1 MKKII
6 ALLSVSALVLSGCFD
21 SREYKKEADKK
32 CEAELKTAV
41 NLNELLLYALKSDA
55 SPSTIKKIIRKGAS
69 PNCTVGKNELPII
82 CFAKS
87 PNAMKAVYNADP
99 QHSEKDG
106 ALVLIEHASRHLPL
120 FYCQSPELCDTYIE
134 LELDNVDYSSQAYVS
149 SVQEGTTTNLT
160 REKVKNYLV
169 NLKDQKSRSPLF
181 YAQNKVMVDYWLS
194 KGNKINAA
202 DSSGDNL
209 LSYSI
214 SNDETCTADWL
225 TFLIS
230 KGADVN
236 FGAEEGNAT
245 PLARALQYNR
255 GKEILELLTA
265 NGAKIENIKNTSNLF
280 YYVQN
285 VEQIAFL
292 QDKGLSADIITENG
306 FYVRAGGVRY
316 IVKTPLAKAI
326 ANRKSIDIIKSLIE
340 AGAKI
345 DDANFEY
352 KGGKFSALY
361 FSTLALNDGK
371 LTDFLLKN
379 GGEKAFDLEK
389 VFSRIIANENYK
401 MLSNFIT
408 LGVVPKST
416 NNLDKLFHML
426 FISDENNEMLSRLIA
441 LGVMPKSA
449 KNLDEL
455 FNIFLRN
462 ADIANVEKVLQAGY
476 DVNKYEIGHY
486 LSLVER
492 DAPTFF
498 NLLISNG
505 YDVNKRS
512 RSGNNVLDRI
522 LSGFSNVNLG
532 NVSIDAFVKIV
543 KNTSSLKDRGYS
555 TNKLREIISVPNLRP
570 EILNAFLDN
579 CPSLDSRI
587 IRDSLKQIF
596 EYRSTV
602 PETTIISLIKHVDNF
617 NDAVNG
623 KTMIGSALEYD
634 SVSLDIIKAI
644 GEKMYFPAV
653 KTTYKYNKGQNPID
667 IANKLNLTEI
677 AQYLKSSC
685 MLISKGEN
693 DSLKI
698 YGHIYLGMSRREY
711 KNVIKYYPIGEGCN
725 YIKEPDF
732 VSCYDENDRLIALKF
747 KYFSLFT
754 ANIFSVS
761 DIQKNQFKVEP
772 FTEYYEYEN
781 EYSKEVHHKSENGV
795 MLSYR
800 NENYILEF
808 LRKEKSFSMD
818 IYIISINAR
827 SKNNPYK
834 GNGLFTKSDNCFV
847 VFENK
852 ELKDNDANRNRLQS
866 LLNKERSTTTIDG
879 KSQKSQSFSDSNQDN
894 SKENVS
900 ELKQRKQA
908 YLESHPEEAEK
919 VRVILEKI
927 KEIYNTYKDNPEEVN
942 KLKRPLLKQ
951 YLKISK
957 HWMHENKELKDNDA
971 NESRLHSLPN
981 DGATNVDK
989 SQESQSFRDSNQDN
1003 SKENVGEQKDEL
1015 RKQRKQAYLEW
1026 ARAHPEEAKKARE
1039 LAKKYREV
1047 VRTNPEEAKKLMMQY
1062 KKLREQK

>member
-21 SREYKKEADKK
+21 SREYNKEADKK

-69 PNCTVGKNELPII
+69 PNCTVGENELPII

-181 YAQNKVMVDYWLS
+181 YARNKVMVDYWLS

-202 DSSGDNL
+202 DSNGDNL

-255 GKEILELLTA
+255 GKDILELLTA

-285 VEQIAFL
+285 VKQIAFL

-361 FSTLALNDGK
+361 FSTLVLNDGK

-379 GGEKAFDLEK
+379 GGEKAFDVEK
-389 VFSRIIANENYK
+389 VFSRIISDENYK
-401 MLSNFIT
+401 MLSIFVK

-416 NNLDKLFHML
+416 NNLDKLF
-426 FISDENNEMLSRLIA
+426 
-441 LGVMPKSA
+441 
-449 KNLDEL
+449 
-455 FNIFLRN
+455 NIFLNN
-462 ADIANVEKVLQAGY
+462 ADIANMEKVLKSGY
-476 DVNKYEIGHY
+476 DVNKYEMGDY
-486 LSLVER
+486 LNLVER
-492 DAPTFF
+492 DAPAVF
-498 NLLISNG
+498 NLLVSNG
-505 YDVNKRS
+505 YDVNKRGT
-512 RSGNNVLDRI
+512 SGNNVLDRI

-617 NDAVNG
+617 NDVVNG

-653 KTTYKYNKGQNPID
+653 KTTYEYNKGQNPID
-667 IANKLNLTEI
+667 IANKLNLAEI
-677 AQYLKSSC
+677 AQYLKSSTP
-685 MLISKGEN
+685 MLVSKSEN

-698 YGHIYLGMSRREY
+698 FGHIYLGMN
-711 KNVIKYYPIGEGCN
+711 KN
-725 YIKEPDF
+725 
-732 VSCYDENDRLIALKF
+732 
-747 KYFSLFT
+747 
-754 ANIFSVS
+754 
-761 DIQKNQFKVEP
+761 
-772 FTEYYEYEN
+772 EYEN
-781 EYSKEVHHKSENGV
+781 V
-795 MLSYR
+795 MKYDDFIR
-800 NENYILEF
+800 GNYNVYDFMPRFDNNANLVVFSFTYYGKICEDILEVLDIQENN
-808 LRKEKSFSMD
+808 LRLPVSIDIEGKLSFEGPA
-818 IYIISINAR
+818 IRIKI
-827 SKNNPYK
+827 
-834 GNGLFTKSDNCFV
+834 TV
-847 VFENK
+847 
-852 ELKDNDANRNRLQS
+852 
-866 LLNKERSTTTIDG
+866 
-879 KSQKSQSFSDSNQDN
+879 
-894 SKENVS
+894 
-900 ELKQRKQA
+900 RK
-908 YLESHPEEAEK
+908 
-919 VRVILEKI
+919 
-927 KEIYNTYKDNPEEVN
+927 
-942 KLKRPLLKQ
+942 
-951 YLKISK
+951 
-957 HWMHENKELKDNDA
+957 M
-971 NESRLHSLPN
+971 
-981 DGATNVDK
+981 
-989 SQESQSFRDSNQDN
+989 
-1003 SKENVGEQKDEL
+1003 
-1015 RKQRKQAYLEW
+1015 
-1026 ARAHPEEAKKARE
+1026 
-1039 LAKKYREV
+1039 
-1047 VRTNPEEAKKLMMQY
+1047 
-1062 KKLREQK
+1062 

>member
-21 SREYKKEADKK
+21 SREYNKEADKK

-106 ALVLIEHASRHLPL
+106 ALVLIELASRHLPL

-149 SVQEGTTTNLT
+149 SVLDGATTNLT

-169 NLKDQKSRSPLF
+169 NLKDKKSRSPLF
-181 YAQNKVMVDYWLS
+181 YARNKVMVDYWLS

-202 DSSGDNL
+202 DSNGDNL
-209 LSYSI
+209 LNYSI

-255 GKEILELLTA
+255 GKDILELLTA

-326 ANRKSIDIIKSLIE
+326 GNKKSIDIIKSLIE

-361 FSTLALNDGK
+361 FSTLVLNDSK
-371 LTDFLLKN
+371 LTDFILKN
-379 GGEKAFDLEK
+379 GGEKAFDAEK
-389 VFSRIIANENYK
+389 VFSHFISDGNYK
-401 MLSNFIT
+401 MLSNF
-408 LGVVPKST
+408 
-416 NNLDKLFHML
+416 
-426 FISDENNEMLSRLIA
+426 IA

-449 KNLDEL
+449 INLDKL

-462 ADIANVEKVLQAGY
+462 ADIANMEKVLQSGY
-476 DVNKYEIGHY
+476 NVNKYEIGHY
-486 LSLVER
+486 LSLMER
-492 DAPTFF
+492 DAPAIF

-512 RSGNNVLDRI
+512 TSGNNALDRI
-522 LSGFSNVNLG
+522 LHGFSDVNLG
-532 NVSIDAFVKIV
+532 NVTIDAFVKIV

-555 TNKLREIISVPNLRP
+555 TNKLREIVSVSNLRP

-579 CPSLDSRI
+579 CPSLNPRI
-587 IRDSLKQIF
+587 IRDRLKHIF
-596 EYRSTV
+596 EYRSAV

-634 SVSLDIIKAI
+634 SISLDIIKAI

-653 KTTYKYNKGQNPID
+653 PTVYKFEENQNPIK
-667 IANKLNLTEI
+667 IANDLNLNEI
-677 AQYLKSSC
+677 AQYLKSRC
-685 MLISKGEN
+685 RLITKEKDG
-693 DSLKI
+693 SLKI
-698 YGHIYLGMSRREY
+698 YGIIYIGMTKSRCMD
-711 KNVIKYYPIGEGCN
+711 IMKYYQCCEN
-725 YIKEPDF
+725 YIDDPFSSIFDKSDKLATIRFDPHVDIDDLC
-732 VSCYDENDRLIALKF
+732 SLIG
-747 KYFSLFT
+747 
-754 ANIFSVS
+754 
-761 DIQKNQFKVEP
+761 IQKNELKTENCSLYAYSSSEKVIVKTKTREKIMS
-772 FTEYYEYEN
+772 
-781 EYSKEVHHKSENGV
+781 YSGN
-795 MLSYR
+795 
-800 NENYILEF
+800 NYIL
-808 LRKEKSFSMD
+808 D
-818 IYIISINAR
+818 IIENFDGLKVYITNSNVR
-827 SKNNPYK
+827 NENNPYK
-834 GNGLFTKSDNCFV
+834 DTGLFNLEERAKGYNYTKMFRVFDNEELKEND
-847 VFENK
+847 ENK
-852 ELKDNDANRNRLQS
+852 SFYKSMLGKGARFVDLS
-866 LLNKERSTTTIDG
+866 KFFLN
-879 KSQKSQSFSDSNQDN
+879 
-894 SKENVS
+894 
-900 ELKQRKQA
+900 
-908 YLESHPEEAEK
+908 
-919 VRVILEKI
+919 
-927 KEIYNTYKDNPEEVN
+927 
-942 KLKRPLLKQ
+942 
-951 YLKISK
+951 
-957 HWMHENKELKDNDA
+957 
-971 NESRLHSLPN
+971 
-981 DGATNVDK
+981 
-989 SQESQSFRDSNQDN
+989 
-1003 SKENVGEQKDEL
+1003 
-1015 RKQRKQAYLEW
+1015 
-1026 ARAHPEEAKKARE
+1026 
-1039 LAKKYREV
+1039 
-1047 VRTNPEEAKKLMMQY
+1047 
-1062 KKLREQK
+1062 

>member
-21 SREYKKEADKK
+21 SREYNKEADKK

-69 PNCTVGKNELPII
+69 PNCTVGENELPII

-181 YAQNKVMVDYWLS
+181 YARNKVMVDYWLS

-202 DSSGDNL
+202 DSNGDNL

-255 GKEILELLTA
+255 GKDILELLTA

-285 VEQIAFL
+285 VKQIAFL

-379 GGEKAFDLEK
+379 GGEKAFDVEK

-408 LGVVPKST
+408 LGVLPKST
-416 NNLDKLFHML
+416 NNLDKLFNML

-441 LGVMPKSA
+441 LGAIPKSA
-449 KNLDEL
+449 KNLDKL

-462 ADIANVEKVLQAGY
+462 ADIANMDKVLQAGY

-492 DAPTFF
+492 DAPTVF

-512 RSGNNVLDRI
+512 TSGNNVLDRI

-677 AQYLKSSC
+677 AQYLKSSTP
-685 MLISKGEN
+685 MLVSKSEN

-698 YGHIYLGMSRREY
+698 FGHIYLGMNKNEY
-711 KNVIKYYPIGEGCN
+711 ENVMKYDGFIRSN
-725 YIKEPDF
+725 YNVYDF
-732 VSCYDENDRLIALKF
+732 MPRFDNNANLVA
-747 KYFSLFT
+747 FSFT
-754 ANIFSVS
+754 CFSEISENIFEMLG
-761 DIQKNQFKVEP
+761 IQKNQ
-772 FTEYYEYEN
+772 Y
-781 EYSKEVHHKSENGV
+781 KSEPVEIYIKGK
-795 MLSYR
+795 LYSFQESYLMSYY
-800 NENYILEF
+800 NKSYILECLKMPKLAWGVF
-808 LRKEKSFSMD
+808 RDEWYSEVYLTST
-818 IYIISINAR
+818 NAR
-827 SKNNPYK
+827 NENNPYK
-834 GNGLFTKSDNCFV
+834 GNGIFKRNERV
-847 VFENK
+847 YVFENK
-852 ELKDNDANRNRLQS
+852 KD
-866 LLNKERSTTTIDG
+866 E
-879 KSQKSQSFSDSNQDN
+879 FH
-894 SKENVS
+894 
-900 ELKQRKQA
+900 KQRKQA
-908 YLESHPEEAEK
+908 YLESHPEDAKKVREIAEK
-919 VRVILEKI
+919 MR
-927 KEIYNTYKDNPEEVN
+927 EIHNTIYKDNPEEAK
-942 KLKRPLLKQ
+942 KLSLPLIRQ
-951 YLKISK
+951 YIEISK
-957 HWMHENKELKDNDA
+957 RWQNGTIELKDNDA
-971 NESRLHSLPN
+971 
-981 DGATNVDK
+981 DK
-989 SQESQSFRDSNQDN
+989 SLLNKERSSATIDGKSQKSQNLRDLNQDN

-1026 ARAHPEEAKKARE
+1026 ARVHPEEAKKARE

>member
-21 SREYKKEADKK
+21 SRVYNKEADKK

-106 ALVLIEHASRHLPL
+106 TLVLIEHASRHLPL

-181 YAQNKVMVDYWLS
+181 YARNKVMVDYWLS

-202 DSSGDNL
+202 DSNGDNL

-245 PLARALQYNR
+245 PLARALQCNR

-379 GGEKAFDLEK
+379 GGEKAFDVEK

-401 MLSNFIT
+401 MISIFVK

-416 NNLDKLFHML
+416 NNLDKLF
-426 FISDENNEMLSRLIA
+426 
-441 LGVMPKSA
+441 
-449 KNLDEL
+449 
-455 FNIFLRN
+455 NIFLNN
-462 ADIANVEKVLQAGY
+462 ADIANMEKVLKSGY
-476 DVNKYEIGHY
+476 NVNKYEMGDY
-486 LSLVER
+486 LNSVER
-492 DAPTFF
+492 DAPAVF
-498 NLLISNG
+498 NLLISYG

-512 RSGNNVLDRI
+512 TSGNNVLDRI

-653 KTTYKYNKGQNPID
+653 KTTYEYNKGQNPID
-667 IANKLNLTEI
+667 IANKLNLAEI
-677 AQYLKSSC
+677 AQYLKSSTP
-685 MLISKGEN
+685 MLVSKSEN

-698 YGHIYLGMSRREY
+698 FGHIYLGMN
-711 KNVIKYYPIGEGCN
+711 KN
-725 YIKEPDF
+725 
-732 VSCYDENDRLIALKF
+732 
-747 KYFSLFT
+747 
-754 ANIFSVS
+754 
-761 DIQKNQFKVEP
+761 
-772 FTEYYEYEN
+772 EYEN
-781 EYSKEVHHKSENGV
+781 V
-795 MLSYR
+795 MKYDDFIRS
-800 NENYILEF
+800 NYNVYDFMPRFDNNANLVVFSFTYYGKICEDILEVLDIQENN
-808 LRKEKSFSMD
+808 LRLPVSIDIEGKLSFEGSA
-818 IYIISINAR
+818 IRIKI
-827 SKNNPYK
+827 
-834 GNGLFTKSDNCFV
+834 TV
-847 VFENK
+847 
-852 ELKDNDANRNRLQS
+852 
-866 LLNKERSTTTIDG
+866 
-879 KSQKSQSFSDSNQDN
+879 
-894 SKENVS
+894 
-900 ELKQRKQA
+900 RK
-908 YLESHPEEAEK
+908 
-919 VRVILEKI
+919 
-927 KEIYNTYKDNPEEVN
+927 
-942 KLKRPLLKQ
+942 
-951 YLKISK
+951 
-957 HWMHENKELKDNDA
+957 M
-971 NESRLHSLPN
+971 
-981 DGATNVDK
+981 
-989 SQESQSFRDSNQDN
+989 
-1003 SKENVGEQKDEL
+1003 
-1015 RKQRKQAYLEW
+1015 
-1026 ARAHPEEAKKARE
+1026 
-1039 LAKKYREV
+1039 
-1047 VRTNPEEAKKLMMQY
+1047 
-1062 KKLREQK
+1062 

>member
-6 ALLSVSALVLSGCFD
+6 ALLTVSALVLSGCFD
-21 SREYKKEADKK
+21 SREYNKEADKK

-69 PNCTVGKNELPII
+69 PNCTVGENELPII

-181 YAQNKVMVDYWLS
+181 YARNKVMVDYWLS
-194 KGNKINAA
+194 KGNKINAT
-202 DSSGDNL
+202 DSNGDNL

-285 VEQIAFL
+285 VKQIAFL

-379 GGEKAFDLEK
+379 GGEKAFDVEK
-389 VFSRIIANENYK
+389 VFSRIISDENYK
-401 MLSNFIT
+401 MLSIFVK

-416 NNLDKLFHML
+416 NNLDKLF
-426 FISDENNEMLSRLIA
+426 
-441 LGVMPKSA
+441 
-449 KNLDEL
+449 
-455 FNIFLRN
+455 NIFLNN
-462 ADIANVEKVLQAGY
+462 ADIANMEKVLKSGY
-476 DVNKYEIGHY
+476 NVNKYEMGDY
-486 LSLVER
+486 LNLVER
-492 DAPTFF
+492 DAPAVF
-498 NLLISNG
+498 NLLVSNG
-505 YDVNKRS
+505 YDVNKRGT
-512 RSGNNVLDRI
+512 SGNNVLDRI

-617 NDAVNG
+617 NDVVNG

-653 KTTYKYNKGQNPID
+653 KTTYEYNKGQNPID
-667 IANKLNLTEI
+667 IANKLNLAEI
-677 AQYLKSSC
+677 AQYLKSSTP
-685 MLISKGEN
+685 MLVSKSEN

-698 YGHIYLGMSRREY
+698 FGHIYLGMN
-711 KNVIKYYPIGEGCN
+711 KN
-725 YIKEPDF
+725 
-732 VSCYDENDRLIALKF
+732 
-747 KYFSLFT
+747 
-754 ANIFSVS
+754 
-761 DIQKNQFKVEP
+761 
-772 FTEYYEYEN
+772 EYEN
-781 EYSKEVHHKSENGV
+781 V
-795 MLSYR
+795 MKYDDFIR
-800 NENYILEF
+800 GNYNVYDFMPRFDNNANLVVFSFTYYGKICEDILEVLDIQENN
-808 LRKEKSFSMD
+808 LRLPVSIDIEGKLSFEGPA
-818 IYIISINAR
+818 IRIKI
-827 SKNNPYK
+827 
-834 GNGLFTKSDNCFV
+834 TV
-847 VFENK
+847 
-852 ELKDNDANRNRLQS
+852 
-866 LLNKERSTTTIDG
+866 
-879 KSQKSQSFSDSNQDN
+879 
-894 SKENVS
+894 
-900 ELKQRKQA
+900 RK
-908 YLESHPEEAEK
+908 
-919 VRVILEKI
+919 
-927 KEIYNTYKDNPEEVN
+927 
-942 KLKRPLLKQ
+942 
-951 YLKISK
+951 
-957 HWMHENKELKDNDA
+957 M
-971 NESRLHSLPN
+971 
-981 DGATNVDK
+981 
-989 SQESQSFRDSNQDN
+989 
-1003 SKENVGEQKDEL
+1003 
-1015 RKQRKQAYLEW
+1015 
-1026 ARAHPEEAKKARE
+1026 
-1039 LAKKYREV
+1039 
-1047 VRTNPEEAKKLMMQY
+1047 
-1062 KKLREQK
+1062 